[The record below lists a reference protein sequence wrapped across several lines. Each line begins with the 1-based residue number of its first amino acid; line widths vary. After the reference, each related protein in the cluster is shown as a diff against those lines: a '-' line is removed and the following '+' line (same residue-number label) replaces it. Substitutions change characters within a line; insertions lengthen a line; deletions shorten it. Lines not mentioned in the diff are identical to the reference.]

1 MLQLIQTTA
10 WGELDYLVVDL
21 PPGTGD
27 ILLTLGQSVSFDGA
41 VMVTT
46 PQLLSF
52 VDVLKGLDLFTDM
65 KIPTLA
71 VVENMAYFTCAHGQ
85 RHELFGKGHAS
96 VLADRY
102 GITCTVQLPL
112 DPAISAG
119 SDAGKYAWFCKV
131 LCCCRS
137 LVLHTLIA
145 CRPIVGTSI
154 LPGVSA
160 TFQGLAA
167 HVDGE
172 VCLVNI
178 PRLVCVMLKLNTR
191 GVQMTALSASTRD
204 RVDVRWDERRGGI
217 VVRVIGAAGA
227 SETVLTPAQVRE
239 Q

>member
-1 MLQLIQTTA
+1 MRHAALLQLIQTTA

-96 VLADRY
+96 VLAERY
-102 GITCTVQLPL
+102 GIACTVQLPL

-119 SDAGKYAWFCKV
+119 SDAGKCVLLFC
-131 LCCCRS
+131 
-137 LVLHTLIA
+137 
-145 CRPIVGTSI
+145 
-154 LPGVSA
+154 
-160 TFQGLAA
+160 
-167 HVDGE
+167 
-172 VCLVNI
+172 
-178 PRLVCVMLKLNTR
+178 
-191 GVQMTALSASTRD
+191 
-204 RVDVRWDERRGGI
+204 I
-217 VVRVIGAAGA
+217 VVLSLACAVYPDCMQADCG
-227 SETVLTPAQVRE
+227 
-239 Q
+239 